1 MNKLVIRQVNG
12 QAMLQEVE
20 LAYTSPQGDLRT
32 VKVLRQRR
40 ATPNEVLMYHAGYG
54 ALLRYDQP
62 KHPPS
67 SRCLR

>member
-12 QAMLQEVE
+12 QDVLQEVC
-20 LAYTSPQGDLRT
+20 LWYIAPGHLRAIG
-32 VKVLRQRR
+32 VLRQRQ
-40 ATPNEVLMYHAGYG
+40 ATRSEVGMFAAGYG

-67 SRCLR
+67 SRCFR